1 MQLDVLRSRFVEKY
15 GRQARIFRAPGRVN
29 LIGEHTD
36 YNDGF
41 VLPAALD
48 FAAYVAAAARD
59 DRQIRV
65 VSAAYDGE
73 FTFDLDDP
81 GQPAEKSWAKF
92 VQGVAIILER
102 EGHRLCGADL
112 MIDSNV
118 PVGAGLSSSA
128 ALEISIGIALASLA
142 GRVID
147 AWGLAR
153 IGQQAEHEFAG
164 VRSGIMD
171 QFASVFGQ
179 AGHALFLDCASLEW
193 RPIPVGPAEFLI
205 CNTKAK
211 HDLADGE
218 YNRRRQE
225 CEQAAAYFGRRALSD
240 VTIEEFENQASQM
253 PENLKR
259 RTRHVI
265 TENARVIESL
275 AALKD
280 GDMTRFGRLINESH
294 ESLRTDFEVSCAEL
308 DTMVELA
315 RSDETV
321 MGARMTGGG
330 FGGCTINLMRPGDHS
345 DFIST
350 IAAEYESKTG
360 IIPEIYACRL
370 GNGAAEIS

>member
-193 RPIPVGPAEFLI
+193 RPIPVGPAEFFI